1 MADTHFL
8 SHRLPLS
15 SSSLT
20 NLRDTIIS
28 LTDLRMRKLYRFG
41 ILLTAATDLLLGF
54 ASLNSRR
61 KSSLSMKVNQFKIEK
76 KSSEDNVRLKRLWG
90 LQEDEEGT
98 WRSLR
103 FVRIL
108 GRRRR
113 LLLPSSGFES
123 GEIEIKI
130 EVREVLQTKR
140 RRERP
145 LIGARR
151 FGFGLAAFH
160 RVKRVR
166 KRRIVWDSD
175 WVGRSELFFTVV
187 SFFFFVQNRGFF
199 CSSICGIINLK
210 IIILDFNLK

>member
-1 MADTHFL
+1 
-8 SHRLPLS
+8 
-15 SSSLT
+15 
-20 NLRDTIIS
+20 
-28 LTDLRMRKLYRFG
+28 MRKLYRFG

-103 FVRIL
+103 FVWVL
-108 GRRRR
+108 GRR
-113 LLLPSSGFES
+113 LLLPSSGFAS

-140 RRERP
+140 RRERERDLWSVLVASDLVWP
-145 LIGARR
+145 PFIESGGWGNEESFETRTESVGASCFLPWFLLFKCLRYNKLKNNN
-151 FGFGLAAFH
+151 FGF
-160 RVKRVR
+160 
-166 KRRIVWDSD
+166 
-175 WVGRSELFFTVV
+175 
-187 SFFFFVQNRGFF
+187 
-199 CSSICGIINLK
+199 
-210 IIILDFNLK
+210 